1 MLKESKHFERS
12 VAAASNLKNCTMV
25 NCDCSSIVMYR
36 SYLHVSHY
44 LSTPYHIDEKV
55 RIEVLKKYQLYN
67 HLFVMVS

>member
-12 VAAASNLKNCTMV
+12 VAAASDLKNCTIV
-25 NCDCSSIVMYR
+25 NCDCSTIFIYR

-55 RIEVLKKYQLYN
+55 RIEALKRYQLYN
-67 HLFVMVS
+67 HLFVKVS